1 MGWRCDPVVVRR
13 ALAID
18 HAVLLVGSDGRC
30 LGLHWRVLAPPGP
43 DHACWTRSAPLAL
56 REATTWALSPTDQLL
71 QVLVGDGAPYEEP
84 VGWIC
89 DARTILHRQRASL
102 DWDTLCDRG
111 SQQPGRRPPARRP
124 RAPLDDIR
132 RPGSHRHPAGPPR
145 PAGPGGRTTEPLG
158 SRPSDPTR
166 RGVRPTLERMVP
178 LHRQSGSDVAR
189 RYLERSAT
197 TDRARCVT
205 VHPMNRLRRW
215 AHEGPLRTLLMRP
228 AVRRRIA
235 TILALRFLIATCAL
249 RSPLTF
255 LRDWLRSDSRRSTY
269 PTRCGATVELA
280 PRADLEAFYEVF
292 WRRDYD
298 PPPTLAPRLRGARV
312 ILDLGANVGT
322 FSAFALSRWPN
333 ARVVA
338 YEPEPTSA
346 AAYTHWAESTDAPVT
361 LHIAAASTT
370 DGTVEFVTGWGGGS
384 HRAREGESGEAV
396 QSRDVFA
403 DLRVWTS
410 RRSTSR
416 EGSGRF
422 LPTPALQSSSAP
434 SSSWSTTGSAHLVSR
449 RVKPPRL
456 NCAPLASPPATA
468 PSITGATAPC
478 GPGRKGTVPRS
489 SPALHVP
496 ANLPARGGALVGG
509 IGAGPVRDHG
519 ARW

>member
-1 MGWRCDPVVVRR
+1 
-13 ALAID
+13 
-18 HAVLLVGSDGRC
+18 
-30 LGLHWRVLAPPGP
+30 
-43 DHACWTRSAPLAL
+43 
-56 REATTWALSPTDQLL
+56 
-71 QVLVGDGAPYEEP
+71 
-84 VGWIC
+84 
-89 DARTILHRQRASL
+89 
-102 DWDTLCDRG
+102 
-111 SQQPGRRPPARRP
+111 
-124 RAPLDDIR
+124 
-132 RPGSHRHPAGPPR
+132 
-145 PAGPGGRTTEPLG
+145 
-158 SRPSDPTR
+158 
-166 RGVRPTLERMVP
+166 
-178 LHRQSGSDVAR
+178 
-189 RYLERSAT
+189 
-197 TDRARCVT
+197 
-205 VHPMNRLRRW
+205 MNRLRRW

-403 DLRVWTS
+403 DLRVCDLAKIDI
-410 RRSTSR
+410 
-416 EGSGRF
+416 EGGEWPI
-422 LPTPALQSSSAP
+422 LAD
-434 SSSWSTTGSAHLVSR
+434 
-449 RVKPPRL
+449 PRL
-456 NCAPLASPPATA
+456 AELQRTIIVMEYHRVGAP
-468 PSITGATAPC
+468 G
-478 GPGRKGTVPRS
+478 
-489 SPALHVP
+489 
-496 ANLPARGGALVGG
+496 LPAREAAEAQLRA
-509 IGAGPVRDHG
+509 AGFTTGYGSVNYWGHG
-519 ARW
+519 TVWAWKEGDSTEKLPCPARAR